1 MVVRRVR
8 VRALRAL
15 RVVRARMVAQRVRDA
30 MTKRLR
36 QAAHKKFRC
45 RTTSRAQ

>member
-15 RVVRARMVAQRVRDA
+15 RVVRARMVAQRVRVRA
-30 MTKRLR
+30 LR
-36 QAAHKKFRC
+36 VVRAAD
-45 RTTSRAQ
+45 